1 MAPAK
6 VLGPL
11 PFELKF
17 LDRVRTKLEESGGRT
32 SLLALSRG
40 WSVSL
45 FCVASK
51 KERNF
56 GYVMQIVLPNQVT
69 ALVDHRHNCG
79 GRHSHPLVTATFH
92 PRRETM
98 HRLGGVG
105 IAAFDRQKLSTQS
118 YAHLSNELSRT
129 QVDNLQAQ
137 LTLFRESLLRFAST
151 HREDIRKDPNFRH
164 AFQQMCSNIGVD
176 PLAGPRKGGWWAEA
190 LDLGDWQY
198 ELGVQ
203 IVDVCVSTRERNGGL
218 IEMSELVR
226 ILTKLRG
233 LGAGAITE
241 EDVIRSIKT
250 LKPLGA
256 GYEVIEMDG
265 GKKMVRSVV
274 KQLDQD
280 QAVVLSVAQAH
291 GGKVDEQML
300 VREKGWTEA
309 RAQTALQNMLLRDG
323 LCWLDEQ
330 GEGNTVLYWVPSAM
344 QWDP

>member
-1 MAPAK
+1 
-6 VLGPL
+6 
-11 PFELKF
+11 
-17 LDRVRTKLEESGGRT
+17 
-32 SLLALSRG
+32 
-40 WSVSL
+40 
-45 FCVASK
+45 
-51 KERNF
+51 
-56 GYVMQIVLPNQVT
+56 
-69 ALVDHRHNCG
+69 
-79 GRHSHPLVTATFH
+79 
-92 PRRETM
+92 M

-118 YAHLSNELSRT
+118 YAHLSNQLSKT

-137 LTLFRESLLRFAST
+137 LTQFRESLLRFAST

-190 LDLGDWQY
+190 LDLEDWQY

-218 IEMSELVR
+218 IEMNELVR

-233 LGAGAITE
+233 LEAGAITE
-241 EDVIRSIKT
+241 EDVVRSIKT

-280 QAVVLSVAQAH
+280 QTIVLAVAQAH

-300 VREKGWTEA
+300 VREKGWTGA

-330 GEGNTVLYWVPSAM
+330 GEGNTILYWIPSAM